1 MQLVAL
7 FLFCII
13 FITKFT
19 IKVQYMTLLLI
30 EQIKERRKVLDITQ
44 ETLAEISGVG
54 LRTLKQ
60 FESGKGNPT
69 LETLQKLC
77 DALGLEIRLEIK
89 IIE

>member
-1 MQLVAL
+1 
-7 FLFCII
+7 
-13 FITKFT
+13 
-19 IKVQYMTLLLI
+19 MTLLLI

-44 ETLAEISGVG
+44 ESLADISGVG

-77 DALGLEIRLEIK
+77 DALGLEIKLEVK
-89 IIE
+89 TIES

>member
-1 MQLVAL
+1 
-7 FLFCII
+7 
-13 FITKFT
+13 
-19 IKVQYMTLLLI
+19 MTLLLI
-30 EQIKERRKVLDITQ
+30 VQIKERRKVLAISQ

-77 DALGLEIRLEIK
+77 DALGLEIKLEVK
-89 IIE
+89 SIES

>member
-1 MQLVAL
+1 
-7 FLFCII
+7 
-13 FITKFT
+13 
-19 IKVQYMTLLLI
+19 MTLLMI
-30 EQIKERRKVLDITQ
+30 DQIKVRRKVLAISQ

-77 DALGLEIRLEIK
+77 DALGLEIKLEVK
-89 IIE
+89 TIES